1 MTQTYTIQDFLM
13 TKSAAYPALSYDMS
27 KIVFASNMKGETFQL
42 YCTDVTGSEIKQLT
56 DASEPIMEFK
66 LSPTNNQLI
75 FLKDDKGNENYQI
88 HLLHIDSGVIK
99 PLTEKPQVKYM
110 SVSWSPDGNTI
121 TYSSN
126 ERNGKD
132 FDIYIKNIE
141 SGIEERICDKGG
153 YMINTGFS
161 PEGNYCVF
169 AKANSNVDRELFL
182 YNIQTKELVEITKR
196 EQGKEEYYGTG
207 IHWAPDESAIYT
219 LSDVDR
225 EFKAIWKYDIQKQ
238 KGQYVFER
246 DWDIDEFVVSEDGKK
261 LFATLNENGSLTLR
275 AYTLSDMQEISLSIP
290 KGNVYEFDPD
300 PTGELIVY
308 SFGSAVQ
315 NRNIFTLD
323 LKNGDIKQ
331 LTDMPMGVDKDVL
344 VRPEEI
350 WFESFDGLKVP
361 TFVYK
366 SQNIEAGKKLP
377 VLIDIHGGPE
387 AQAFNGLNTIN
398 QFFVNS
404 GFVVVVPNVRGS
416 SGYGKTYL
424 SLDNIEKRMDSVKDI
439 VALRGYLKTLSYV
452 DENKIVLMGGSYG
465 GFMVLAGLAFYPDL
479 WAAGIDIVGI
489 SNFITFLENT
499 APYRRGLREA
509 EYGYLDRDRELLIS
523 ISPIHK
529 ADQIQ
534 APLMVVH
541 GANDPRVPLDEA
553 QQIVEKVRSNGKEV
567 EFLVYED
574 EGHGLYKLK
583 NKLDAYPKMVGFLKK
598 VLNL

>member
-1 MTQTYTIQDFLM
+1 MKTTYTIQDFLI
-13 TKSAAYPALSYDMS
+13 TKAAAYPALSYDMS
-27 KIVFASNMKGETFQL
+27 KIVFISNIKGETAQL
-42 YCTDVTGSEIKQLT
+42 YCTDVVGSEIKQLT
-56 DASEPIMEFK
+56 DMSEPVMDFK
-66 LSPTNNQLI
+66 LSPTKNELV

-88 HLLHIDSGVIK
+88 HLLHIESGITR
-99 PLTEKPQVKYM
+99 PLTDKPQVRHV
-110 SVSWSPDGNTI
+110 SLSWSPDGDMI

-141 SGIEERICDKGG
+141 TGVDECIYDKGG
-153 YMINTGFS
+153 HVTNAGFS
-161 PEGNYCVF
+161 PKGTYCVF
-169 AKANSNVDRELFL
+169 AKANSNVDRELYL
-182 YNIQTKELVEITKR
+182 YNIQTKELVEITKK
-196 EQGKEEYYGTG
+196 EQGKEEYYSTS

-238 KGQYVFER
+238 KGEYVFENR
-246 DWDIDEFVVSEDGKK
+246 WDVDAFIVSEDGKR
-261 LFATLNENGSLTLR
+261 LFVVLNENGSLLLR
-275 AYTLSDMQEISLSIP
+275 AYNLSDMKEILLPIP
-290 KGNVYEFDPD
+290 KGNVYDLDLD
-300 PTGELIVY
+300 PTGELVVY

-323 LKNGDIKQ
+323 LKNGEIKQ
-331 LTDMPMGVDKDVL
+331 LTDMPMGVDKNIL
-344 VRPEEI
+344 VQPEEI
-350 WFESFDGLKVP
+350 WFSSFDGLQVP
-361 TFVYK
+361 SFIYK
-366 SQNIEAGKKLP
+366 PKDIPEGKKLP
-377 VLIDIHGGPE
+377 VIIDIHGGPE
-387 AQAFNGLNTIN
+387 SQAFNGFASIN
-398 QFFVNS
+398 QFFVHS
-404 GFVVVVPNVRGS
+404 DFVVAVPNVRGS
-416 SGYGKTYL
+416 AGYGKTYL

-439 VALRGYLKTLSYV
+439 VALRDYLKTLPYV

-499 APYRRGLREA
+499 APYRRAIREA
-509 EYGYLDRDRELLIS
+509 EYGHLERDRDLLIS

-534 APLMVVH
+534 ASLMVVH

-583 NKLDAYPKMVGFLKK
+583 NRLDAYPKMVGFLKK
-598 VLNL
+598 VLEL

>member
-1 MTQTYTIQDFLM
+1 MKTTYSIQDFLM
-13 TKSAAYPALSYDMS
+13 TKTAAYPVLSHDMS
-27 KIVFASNMKGETFQL
+27 KVVFTSNIKGETFQL
-42 YCTDVTGSEIKQLT
+42 YYTHVVGSEIKQLT
-56 DASEPIMEFK
+56 DLSEPVIDFK
-66 LSPTNNQLI
+66 LSPTASQLI

-99 PLTEKPQVKYM
+99 PLTEKPQVKHM
-110 SVSWSPDGNTI
+110 AVSWSPDGSMI

-126 ERNGKD
+126 EKNGKD

-141 SGIEERICDKGG
+141 TGIEECIYANNG
-153 YMINTGFS
+153 YFVNTGFS
-161 PEGNYCVF
+161 PQGNYCVF
-169 AKANSNVDRELFL
+169 AKANSNVDQELFL
-182 YNIQTKELVEITKR
+182 YNVQTKELTEITKR
-196 EQGKEEYYGTG
+196 EVGKEEYYSASV
-207 IHWAPDESAIYT
+207 HWAPDESAIYT

-238 KGQYVFER
+238 KGDYVFEYN
-246 DWDIDEFVVSEDGKK
+246 WDVDNFAVSEDGKK
-261 LFATLNENGSLTLR
+261 LFVVLNENGSLTLR
-275 AYTLSDMQEISLSIP
+275 AYTLSDMKEIPLSIP
-290 KGNVYEFDPD
+290 KGNVYDFDLD
-300 PTGELIVY
+300 PTGELVVY

-331 LTDMPMGVDKDVL
+331 LTDMPMGVDKDIL
-344 VRPEEI
+344 VRPDEI

-361 TFVYK
+361 AFVYK
-366 SQNIEAGKKLP
+366 PQNIEAGKKLP

-387 AQAFNGLNTIN
+387 SQAFNGLNTIN

-424 SLDNIEKRMDSVKDI
+424 SLDNIEKRMDSVKDM
-439 VALRGYLKTLSYV
+439 VSLREYLKTLSYV

-489 SNFITFLENT
+489 SNFVTFLENT
-499 APYRRGLREA
+499 APYRRAIREA
-509 EYGYLDRDRELLIS
+509 EYGYLERDRELLIS

-534 APLMVVH
+534 ASLMVVH

-553 QQIVEKVRSNGKEV
+553 KQIVEKVRSNGKEV

-583 NKLDAYPKMVGFLKK
+583 NKFDAYPKMVGFLQK
-598 VLNL
+598 VLKL

>member
-1 MTQTYTIQDFLM
+1 MKTTYSIQDFLM
-13 TKSAAYPALSYDMS
+13 TKTAAYPVLSHDMS
-27 KIVFASNMKGETFQL
+27 KVVFASNIKGETFQL
-42 YCTDVTGSEIKQLT
+42 YYTHVVGSEIKQLT
-56 DASEPIMEFK
+56 DLSEPVTDFK
-66 LSPTNNQLI
+66 LSPTASQLI

-99 PLTEKPQVKYM
+99 PLTEKPQVKHM
-110 SVSWSPDGNTI
+110 AVSWSPDGNTV

-126 ERNGKD
+126 EKNGKD

-141 SGIEERICDKGG
+141 TGIEECIYANNG
-153 YMINTGFS
+153 YFVNTGFS
-161 PEGNYCVF
+161 PQGNYCVF
-169 AKANSNVDRELFL
+169 AKANSNVDQELFL
-182 YNIQTKELVEITKR
+182 YNVQTKELTEITKR
-196 EQGKEEYYGTG
+196 EAGKEEYYSASV
-207 IHWAPDESAIYT
+207 HWAPDESAIYT
-219 LSDVDR
+219 LSDVGR

-238 KGQYVFER
+238 KGGYVFEYN
-246 DWDIDEFVVSEDGKK
+246 WDVDNFAVSEDGKK
-261 LFATLNENGSLTLR
+261 LFIVLNENGSLTLR
-275 AYTLSDMQEISLSIP
+275 AYILSDMKEIPLSIP
-290 KGNVYEFDPD
+290 KGNVYDLDLD
-300 PTGELIVY
+300 PTGELVVY

-331 LTDMPMGVDKDVL
+331 LTDMPMGVSKDIL

-361 TFVYK
+361 AFVYK
-366 SQNIEAGKKLP
+366 PQNIEAGKKLP

-404 GFVVVVPNVRGS
+404 GFVVVIPNVRGS

-424 SLDNIEKRMDSVKDI
+424 SLDNIEKRMDSVKDM
-439 VALRGYLKTLSYV
+439 VSLREYLKTLSYV

-499 APYRRGLREA
+499 APYRRAIREA
-509 EYGYLDRDRELLIS
+509 EYGYLERDRELLIS

-534 APLMVVH
+534 ASLMVVH
-541 GANDPRVPLDEA
+541 GVNDPRVPFDEA
-553 QQIVEKVRSNGKEV
+553 KQVVEKVRSNGKEV

-574 EGHGLYKLK
+574 EGHGLGKLK
-583 NKLDAYPKMVGFLKK
+583 NKFDAYPKMVSFLQR
-598 VLNL
+598 VLKL